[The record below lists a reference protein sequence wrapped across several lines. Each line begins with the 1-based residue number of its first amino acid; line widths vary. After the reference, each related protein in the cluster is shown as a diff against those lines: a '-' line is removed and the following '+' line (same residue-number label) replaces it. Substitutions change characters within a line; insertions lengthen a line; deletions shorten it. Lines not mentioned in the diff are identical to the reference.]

1 MVIARALSIGSRPIT
16 ATRHGP
22 LTSDTVRL
30 IGTFKRGVPR
40 NKSATFSW
48 LAGGNLGGRG
58 RERGSALHCL
68 PERALALV
76 DLDGNV
82 IWFGSPLNAD

>member
-1 MVIARALSIGSRPIT
+1 VLQSPFIDMAAVIKLVIVGALSIGLRPMT

-22 LTSDTVRL
+22 LTPKTVRL

-48 LAGGNLGGRG
+48 LAAGGNPG
-58 RERGSALHCL
+58 
-68 PERALALV
+68 
-76 DLDGNV
+76 
-82 IWFGSPLNAD
+82 